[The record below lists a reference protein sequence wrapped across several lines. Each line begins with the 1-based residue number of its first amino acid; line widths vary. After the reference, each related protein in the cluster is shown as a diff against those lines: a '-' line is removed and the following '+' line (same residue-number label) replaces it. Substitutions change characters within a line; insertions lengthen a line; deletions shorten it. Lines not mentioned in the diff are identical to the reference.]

1 MFTAL
6 TGINVRAISLTDLQD
21 LKQKAVTAG
30 CLDDAAILQAEI
42 ERRTLSPENARA
54 LTGLRAFNAALKS
67 SGLA

>member
-6 TGINVRAISLTDLQD
+6 TGINVREMSLTDLQD
-21 LKQKAVTAG
+21 LKQKAAEAG
-30 CLDDAAILQAEI
+30 CLDDVAILRAEI

-67 SGLA
+67 SGLV